1 MVLVMGEFS
10 TGKSTFIN
18 TLLGA
23 DVLTTAQIPTTA
35 VISLLSYG
43 ETPAV
48 KLHHQDG
55 SVTDYDLRGW
65 GRSLP
70 RGMRI
75 NRLYGIS
82 WTM

>member
-55 SVTDYDLRGW
+55 SVTDYDFTRLGGDHCRG
-65 GRSLP
+65 GC
-70 RGMRI
+70 G
-75 NRLYGIS
+75 
-82 WTM
+82 